1 MSQAMTTPLLDSWAG
16 LQLVLELESS
26 FFPPE
31 MLVVEGAHSLE
42 ERSETSLRT
51 KPEARVIVV

>member
-1 MSQAMTTPLLDSWAG
+1 MTTPLLDSWAG